1 MDHPIVVLRTRKHL
15 SRTEL
20 AQRAEV
26 RRGTVERAESAM
38 GVGVRSG
45 LRRLRPDRGR
55 SWRVTPR
62 AALVAALQR
71 LARLA
76 DAVARDLPEDVHPD
90 AVRLVA
96 RACDVLDGVR
106 LAARRGEP

>member
-1 MDHPIVVLRTRKHL
+1 M
-15 SRTEL
+15 
-20 AQRAEV
+20 
-26 RRGTVERAESAM
+26 
-38 GVGVRSG
+38 
-45 LRRLRPDRGR
+45 
-55 SWRVTPR
+55 TPR

-90 AVRLVA
+90 AGRLVA

-106 LAARRGEP
+106 LAARRGES